1 MLHYARGGTQ
11 SYGCA
16 SECWEPMTMGW
27 MVSQLMTDAGAN
39 ALEPCAASYF
49 MQLDGHRGDGE

>member
-1 MLHYARGGTQ
+1 
-11 SYGCA
+11 
-16 SECWEPMTMGW
+16 MTMGW